1 MIPINWKIQSN
12 SVFNIN
18 SAQITT
24 KVKQSKLLIFNFLS
38 IGSKKEELT
47 VASLENNTELVIVSK
62 ALM

>member
-1 MIPINWKIQSN
+1 M
-12 SVFNIN
+12 FNIN